1 MPLTR
6 KTPLRIARAAALA
19 ATLCGLLAS
28 PARAEETDE
37 AELSK
42 YYANVD
48 VWHFPVDYSV
58 AYNDQDVIVTRDLV
72 ALPPPAGK
80 LCFIRFDLLKGEGD
94 YAYGFKPAFLEGPR
108 RETEWGVYVHKRG
121 SVFNQLRSALKL
133 NVIYFYVDGLRDEF
147 KASPPDICA
156 RAQAADTARA
166 GNGYWAREWS
176 DLVVHAKL
184 IHGWPTGPEAR

>member
-1 MPLTR
+1 MPLTH
-6 KTPLRIARAAALA
+6 KTSLQIARAVALA
-19 ATLCGLLAS
+19 ATLGGFFAS
-28 PARAEETDE
+28 PVRAEDADE

-42 YYANVD
+42 YYENVD
-48 VWHFPVDYSV
+48 VWHFPVDYTV
-58 AYNDQDVIVTRDLV
+58 AYNNQDVIVTRELV

-80 LCFIRFDLLKGEGD
+80 LCFIRFDQLKGEGD

-121 SVFNQLRSALKL
+121 SVFDQLRSVLKL

-156 RAQAADTARA
+156 RKQAAGGPQA
-166 GNGYWAREWS
+166 GNSYWAQQWS
-176 DLVVHAKL
+176 DLVVRAKL
-184 IHGWPTGPEAR
+184 IHGWPAGQEAR